1 MTIAALDVFVR
12 VAGMVVLLLLAFVLL
27 RDRNS
32 RRLALL
38 FAPMALCG
46 CGFLIGATPDPSLR
60 PTGAVAW
67 VAHILSGYAAAFLW
81 WFCLASFDPELEVRG
96 PVLAAGL
103 TWIAVAS
110 ADRGLLGPALAD
122 RGLSWVLIALGLG
135 MLAWL
140 AGRLVR
146 DREGDLMEGRRRI
159 RILVPCLLAAQLLL
173 SFGKDLLLGFE
184 WRPQAFTVS
193 QNAVMLV
200 CVLALFLLLVRADTS
215 ALRGEARAPSLLPV
229 GDTPAE
235 RALAARLRVL
245 MEVERA
251 YLDPELS
258 FPAFVAR
265 AGAPERTV
273 RRFINH
279 RLGHAHFRSFLNS
292 YRVAEARRLLA
303 DPEHADD
310 KLIAVALDSGF
321 ASLAS
326 FNRVFRAEEG
336 STPSDYRAA
345 QIGEKPSFEERSAG
359 S

>member
-1 MTIAALDVFVR
+1 MSAAMLDVFVR
-12 VAGMVVLLLLAFVLL
+12 AAAVALLLLLAFLLL
-27 RDRNS
+27 RDRAS

-38 FAPMALCG
+38 FAPLALCL
-46 CGFLIGATPDPSLR
+46 CGFLAGNTPDPTLR

-67 VAHILSGYAAAFLW
+67 TAHLLAGYAAPFLW
-81 WFCLASFDPELEVRG
+81 WFCLASFDPEQEIRG
-96 PVLAAGL
+96 PVLFAGL
-103 TWIAVAS
+103 GWLAIAS
-110 ADRGLLGPALAD
+110 ADRGLLGPALAEA
-122 RGLSWVLIALGLG
+122 GLSWGLIALGLG

-140 AGRLVR
+140 AWRLVG
-146 DREGDLMEGRRRI
+146 DREGDLMERRRSI
-159 RILVPCLLAAQLLL
+159 RILVPCLFAVQLLL
-173 SFGKDLLLGFE
+173 SFAKDLLLGFD
-184 WRPQAFTVS
+184 WRPEAFTLF
-193 QNAVMLV
+193 QNTSVLLAA
-200 CVLALFLLLVRADTS
+200 LALFALFVRADT
-215 ALRGEARAPSLLPV
+215 ALLRGTARAAAAPLA
-229 GDTPAE
+229 GETPAE
-235 RALAARLRVL
+235 RSLAARLRTL

-279 RLGHAHFRSFLNS
+279 RLGHAHFRTYLNG

-303 DPEHADD
+303 DPTRCDD
-310 KLIAVALDSGF
+310 KLIAIALDSGF

-345 QIGEKPSFEERSAG
+345 QFGQKPPFEERSAG